1 MQSTS
6 VDIGP
11 IDADVTMPSA
21 IVTTE
26 ILSVQTLSHDGI
38 VLRQTTIEMFDLTM
52 DTIPLPS
59 HVTVKF
65 ENQQEA
71 NPYQIKYLF
80 FNVQADHPCQEYYE
94 TPMILPIVKG

>member
-1 MQSTS
+1 
-6 VDIGP
+6 
-11 IDADVTMPSA
+11 
-21 IVTTE
+21 
-26 ILSVQTLSHDGI
+26 
-38 VLRQTTIEMFDLTM
+38 M

-94 TPMILPIVKG
+94 MPMILPIVKG